1 MTTTTDSLMASNDC
15 AYVVACRGPVG
26 SAHPLPAPRTVSP
39 HCRTHPLRLH
49 TVGARDRAAPLHSCI
64 PLTLLPAVVLCPCAA
79 AAALSSL
86 SFSHGTPS
94 DQAAAVFAGV
104 FVIVW
109 LGSGVVTINAQLLGG
124 NISFLQSVCVLG
136 YCIAPLALASL
147 VTHIVAL
154 SLVHWICVAVALV
167 WCCKAS
173 VGFMS
178 VLVPNEKRALAVYPV
193 LLFYFSIAWLILV
206 SSAQ

>member
-1 MTTTTDSLMASNDC
+1 MTYSARGVISATAHSPC
-15 AYVVACRGPVG
+15 CRCPGVC
-26 SAHPLPAPRTVSP
+26 V
-39 HCRTHPLRLH
+39 LR
-49 TVGARDRAAPLHSCI
+49 
-64 PLTLLPAVVLCPCAA
+64 VL
-79 AAALSSL
+79 LSSL
-86 SFSHGTPS
+86 SWSSSTPH

-136 YCIAPLALASL
+136 YCIAPLTLASL
-147 VTHIVAL
+147 VTYVIAT
-154 SLVHWICVAVALV
+154 SLVHWICVTVALV

-178 VLVPNEKRALAVYPV
+178 VLVPSDKRTLAVYPV

-206 SSAQ
+206 SSAE

>member
-1 MTTTTDSLMASNDC
+1 M
-15 AYVVACRGPVG
+15 
-26 SAHPLPAPRTVSP
+26 
-39 HCRTHPLRLH
+39 
-49 TVGARDRAAPLHSCI
+49 
-64 PLTLLPAVVLCPCAA
+64 
-79 AAALSSL
+79 
-86 SFSHGTPS
+86 
-94 DQAAAVFAGV
+94 FAGV

-147 VTHIVAL
+147 VTQIVTQW
-154 SLVHWICVAVALV
+154 LVHWICVAVALV

-178 VLVPNEKRALAVYPV
+178 VLVPAEKRTLAVYPV
-193 LLFYFSIAWLILV
+193 LLFYFSIAWLIIV
-206 SSAQ
+206 SSAQGM

>member
-1 MTTTTDSLMASNDC
+1 MRALCDCVGDLWGPLILCLSL
-15 AYVVACRGPVG
+15 
-26 SAHPLPAPRTVSP
+26 
-39 HCRTHPLRLH
+39 
-49 TVGARDRAAPLHSCI
+49 
-64 PLTLLPAVVLCPCAA
+64 
-79 AAALSSL
+79 ALSL
-86 SFSHGTPS
+86 SFSNGTPH

-109 LGSGVVTINAQLLGG
+109 LGSGIVTINAQLLGG

-136 YCIAPLALASL
+136 YCVAPLAVASL
-147 VTHIVAL
+147 VTHVV
-154 SLVHWICVAVALV
+154 SLPVVHWVAVAVALV

-178 VLVPNEKRALAVYPV
+178 VLVPTEKRALAVYPV
-193 LLFYFSIAWLILV
+193 LLFYFSIAWLIIV

>member
-1 MTTTTDSLMASNDC
+1 MLF
-15 AYVVACRGPVG
+15 
-26 SAHPLPAPRTVSP
+26 
-39 HCRTHPLRLH
+39 
-49 TVGARDRAAPLHSCI
+49 
-64 PLTLLPAVVLCPCAA
+64 
-79 AAALSSL
+79 SSL
-86 SFSHGTPS
+86 SFSDGTPT
-94 DQAAAVFAGV
+94 DQSAAVFAGV

-136 YCIAPLALASL
+136 YCIAPLTLASL
-147 VTHIVAL
+147 VTRIVPG
-154 SLVHWICVAVALV
+154 SLMHRIVPWVVVAVALV

-178 VLVPNEKRALAVYPV
+178 VLVPTEKRALAVYPV

-206 SSAQ
+206 SSA